1 MYPQPVTLVE
11 ASEEIVAMKLPRDSW
26 NLVMSCYDPDGK
38 YPTGAYVF
46 DCRGRLIG
54 ARDADRKTT
63 YYPKPITLAR

>member
-1 MYPQPVTLVE
+1 
-11 ASEEIVAMKLPRDSW
+11 
-26 NLVMSCYDPDGK
+26 MSCYDPDGK